1 MPKQWTKRAAIV
13 VQPTHMY
20 CRRVVRGIVEV
31 GSEAAWEWLLVPTEG
46 ASAMT
51 GSSAAALD
59 GIIGYVADAAWP
71 DELLRLGIP
80 AVDISAA
87 GAASNAVRV
96 ASDDVAVGRVVAAY
110 LLSLGLPHYGF
121 FGRRGREESRL
132 RESGFTRTI
141 TAAGMS
147 CPSHHWPVDEL
158 ESGARAAHN
167 AELAAWIAGLPKP
180 VGVLASSDRRA
191 LQLLTVCRTLGIGSP
206 EDVVV
211 IGVGNDELLCELA
224 NPSLSSVALST
235 QRIGHEAARTLQR
248 MMRGGPR
255 ATETTLLIPPVGVV
269 PRQSSGRKVI
279 IDPNVAAAVRYI
291 ALHVQDDLQVAD
303 VVREVLVS
311 RRSLDQRFLK
321 VLGRTPAQEIS
332 RAQVEL
338 ARQVL
343 AETDESMT
351 RVAVMAGFSS
361 AKQLGATFQSVTGT
375 SPTAYR
381 RQLRRTSV

>member
-1 MPKQWTKRAAIV
+1 MPKRWTNRVAIV

-20 CRRVVRGIVEV
+20 CRRVVRGIAEV
-31 GSEAAWEWLLVPTEG
+31 GSDAQWEWLLVPTEG
-46 ASAMT
+46 ASALT
-51 GSSAAALD
+51 APSVASLD
-59 GIIGYVADAAWP
+59 GIIGYVADTAWP
-71 DELLRLGIP
+71 EQLLRLGIP

-87 GAASNAVRV
+87 GAASNAARV

-121 FGRRGREESRL
+121 FGQCGREESRL
-132 RESGFTRTI
+132 RERGFTRTI
-141 TAAGMS
+141 AAAGFS
-147 CPSHHWPVDEL
+147 CPSYQWPDDEP
-158 ESGARAAHN
+158 EPDAPEAPN
-167 AELAAWIAGLPKP
+167 ADLAAWITALPKP

-191 LQLLTVCRTLGIGSP
+191 LQLLAICRALGIASP
-206 EDVVV
+206 EAVAVV
-211 IGVGNDELLCELA
+211 GVGNDELLCELA

-235 QRIGHEAARTLQR
+235 RRIGHEAARTLQR
-248 MMRGGPR
+248 MMHGEFP
-255 ATETTLLIPPVGVV
+255 TENALLIPPVGVV

-279 IDPNVAAAVRYI
+279 IDPDVAAAVRYI

-311 RRSLDQRFLK
+311 RRSLDLRFLK

-338 ARQVL
+338 AKQVL
-343 AETDESMT
+343 AETDESMA

-361 AKQLGATFQSVTGT
+361 AKQLGATFQSATGT
-375 SPTAYR
+375 SPTAFR
-381 RQLRRTSV
+381 R